1 MSKYGKQS
9 VDWFEALVN
18 KIGGVKR
25 ADAFLRG
32 ELVLALPSQLTWPP
46 KLKIDRS
53 NPYDPVASVGQN
65 WKIGE
70 EDIRAHSIVE
80 FDVQKIILQT
90 GLNEGE
96 AVVTGEVKR
105 TRLVS
110 QAIQLDAKVAQTLF
124 EEKGQVTLR
133 WMHEH
138 LNVTWIEFLGTVLV
152 DPYGRR
158 YALYLYRRVGGS
170 WRWVYR
176 WLVRGRFASD
186 PAVGLAS

>member
-18 KIGGVKR
+18 KIGGVER

-152 DPYGRR
+152 GPNGYRFALDLRR
-158 YALYLYRRVGGS
+158 SVDGS
-170 WRWVYR
+170 WGWYCY
-176 WLVRGRFASD
+176 WLDFDRGANSS
-186 PAVGLAS
+186 AVGLAS